1 MSIVTRRRMLIL
13 GLVLA
18 APLLGGCTQE
28 DVDWIW
34 AKAVAWARSEQLID
48 DAGNPNYVRIT
59 LWYLNPTNDPAARAA
74 LDAGRVAQAIEAA
87 DQLADQGLTS
97 GDISLIEQAI
107 DRRPDDWSLLEH
119 KGALLLAQGDQAG
132 ADQAFAA
139 SELLMQA
146 QVELGGN
153 CSRLARNLLTHRQ
166 AALEQMLTGGPNQA
180 VQDKLDATSL
190 ELNLLQEGQPT
201 LLCP

>member
-1 MSIVTRRRMLIL
+1 MLLL
-13 GLVLA
+13 GFVLA

-48 DAGNPNYVRIT
+48 DSGNPNYVRIT
-59 LWYLNPTNDPAARAA
+59 MWYFNPTSDPGARAA
-74 LDAGRVAQAIEAA
+74 LDAGRVARTIEAA
-87 DQLADQGLTS
+87 DQLARQGLAS
-97 GDISLIEQAI
+97 GDLSLIEQAI

-119 KGALLLAQGDQAG
+119 QGALLLAQGDQAG
-132 ADQAFAA
+132 ADQAFSA
-139 SELLMQA
+139 SEQLMQA

-153 CSRLARNLLTHRQ
+153 CPSLARNLLTHRKT
-166 AALEQMLTGGPNQA
+166 ALELVLPGGPNQA
-180 VQDKLDATSL
+180 VQDMLDATML